1 MKASDKI
8 ALLVSGRATMKEI
21 KALEEQEALE
31 AKQNNPDPAKH
42 ENQETD
48 KHDNQ
53 ETDYKKLYEELM
65 KKKEEEKK
73 GAEDKKDPEEPDY
86 KKLYEEEAAKV
97 TKLQQEN
104 IKKDFKKEEKPET
117 MEDIM
122 IKAYSHS

>member
-31 AKQNNPDPAKH
+31 GKQEEKKEEHTPEESSKH
-42 ENQETD
+42 EDQEI
-48 KHDNQ
+48 
-53 ETDYKKLYEELM
+53 DYKKLYEELLES
-65 KKKEEEKK
+65 KNDSEEAK
-73 GAEDKKDPEEPDY
+73 PEQPDY
-86 KKLYEEEAAKV
+86 KKLYEEESAKV
-97 TKLQQEN
+97 TKLQKEN
-104 IKKDFKKEEKPET
+104 INKDFKKEEQPES

>member
-31 AKQNNPDPAKH
+31 SKQEEKKEETSKH
-42 ENQETD
+42 ED
-48 KHDNQ
+48 Q

-97 TKLQQEN
+97 TKLQQDN
-104 IKKDFKKEEKPET
+104 INKDFKKEEKPES